1 MDQRKWRR
9 REWVGKSESVPS
21 QEAPMSTLRVTVEEL
36 TVHDHPDADALELA
50 QVGLY
55 RAVVAKGAYRTG
67 DLALYIPEQAVL
79 PAALIEELGLTGR
92 LAGGSKDR
100 VKAVR
105 LRGELSQGLV
115 CRPRALAGVDL
126 ALAAKEGTD
135 FAEALGIVKW
145 SPPVPTTMDGD
156 VEPAPDLLPWVDI
169 ENLRRYPGIF
179 EEGEP
184 VVLTEKL
191 HGTACLLTYLAGEGR
206 VLVSSKGVGAKGLAL
221 KEDGR
226 NVYWRAVRGHG
237 VAEVAARLA
246 ERLGASRIGLF
257 GEVYGAGVQDLAY
270 GVQAATAD
278 APPGYAVFDVSAEI
292 DGQVRWL
299 DPRDVLR
306 DGELP
311 LVPRLFEGPYAL
323 DAVLEL
329 ASGRET
335 VSGRGLHLREGVVI
349 RPAAERYSPVTGG
362 RAIAKAVS
370 PAYLTRKGGTE
381 YE

>member
-1 MDQRKWRR
+1 
-9 REWVGKSESVPS
+9 
-21 QEAPMSTLRVTVEEL
+21 MSTLRVTAEVL
-36 TVHDHPDADALELA
+36 TVHEHPDADALELA

-67 DLALYIPEQAVL
+67 DAAVYIPEQAVL
-79 PAALIEELGLTGR
+79 PAPLVEELGLTGR
-92 LAGGSKDR
+92 LAGPAANR

-126 ALAAKEGTD
+126 AAAARDRTD
-135 FAEALGIVKW
+135 FAELLGITKW
-145 SPPVPTTMDGD
+145 VPPVPTSMSGD
-156 VEPAPDLLPWVDI
+156 VESAPDLLPWGDV
-169 ENLRRYPGIF
+169 ENIQRYPDLF
-179 EEGEP
+179 APGEP
-184 VVLTEKL
+184 VVLTEKV
-191 HGTACLLTYLAGEGR
+191 HGTACLMTYHAEDDR
-206 VLVSSKGVGAKGLAL
+206 VRVSSKGFGAKGLAL
-221 KEDGR
+221 REDPR

-237 VAEVAARLA
+237 VPEAAARLA
-246 ERLGASRIGLF
+246 RRFGATRVGVF

-270 GVQAATAD
+270 GAD
-278 APPGYAVFDVSAEI
+278 ARADRLGYAVFDVSVEVA
-292 DGQVRWL
+292 GQVRRL
-299 DPRDVLR
+299 DAAELHEVL

-311 LVPRLFEGPYAL
+311 LVPVLFSGPYDIAT
-323 DAVLEL
+323 VREL

-349 RPAAERYSPVTGG
+349 RPAAERHSPVVGG

>member
-1 MDQRKWRR
+1 
-9 REWVGKSESVPS
+9 
-21 QEAPMSTLRVTVEEL
+21 MSTLRVTAEEL
-36 TVHDHPDADALELA
+36 TVHDHPNADALELA

-55 RAVVAKGAYRTG
+55 RAVIAKGAYRTG
-67 DLALYIPEQAVL
+67 DFALYIPEQAVL
-79 PAALIEELGLTGR
+79 PAGLIEELGLTGR
-92 LAGGSKDR
+92 LAGGNADR

-126 ALAAKEGTD
+126 AQAAEEGTD
-135 FAEALGIVKW
+135 FAELLGITKW
-145 SPPVPTTMDGD
+145 APPIPTTMSGD
-156 VEPAPDLLPWVDI
+156 VEAAADLMPWVDI
-169 ENLRRYPGIF
+169 ENLQRYPHIF
-179 EEGEP
+179 EPGES

-191 HGTACLLTYLAGEGR
+191 HGTASLFTYVVEGGR
-206 VLVSSKGVGAKGLAL
+206 SIVSSKGFGAKGLAL
-221 KEDGR
+221 KEDDR
-226 NVYWRAVRGHG
+226 NLYWRAVRGHG
-237 VAEVAARLA
+237 VPAVAEALA
-246 ERLGASRIGLF
+246 ERLGATRIGIF

-270 GVQAATAD
+270 GTDVRTAD
-278 APPGYAVFDVSAEI
+278 TPPGYAVFDVSAEI

-299 DPRDVLR
+299 DPAAVLV

-311 LVPRLFEGPYAL
+311 LVPRLYEGPYDL
-323 DAVLEL
+323 DTVLEH

-335 VSGRGLHLREGVVI
+335 VSGRAVHLREGVVI
-349 RPAAERYSPVTGG
+349 RPAAERYSPVVGG

>member
-1 MDQRKWRR
+1 
-9 REWVGKSESVPS
+9 
-21 QEAPMSTLRVTVEEL
+21 MSTLRVTAEVL
-36 TVHDHPDADALELA
+36 TIHEHPNADALELA

-67 DLALYIPEQAVL
+67 ERAVYIPEQSVL
-79 PAALIEELGLTGR
+79 PAGLIEELGLTGR
-92 LAGGSKDR
+92 LAGSRSDR

-105 LRGELSQGLV
+105 LRGELSQGIV
-115 CRPRALAGVDL
+115 CLPQALAEVDL
-126 ALAAKEGTD
+126 TKAAEDGTD

-145 SPPVPTTMDGD
+145 VPPIPPTMNGD
-156 VEPAPDLLPWVDI
+156 VESAADLLPWVDI
-169 ENLRRYPGIF
+169 ENIQRYPDIF
-179 EEGEP
+179 APGEP

-191 HGTACLLTYLAGEGR
+191 HGSACLLTYLADEGR
-206 VLVSSKGVGAKGLAL
+206 VHVSSKGFGAKSLAL
-221 KEDGR
+221 KEDPR
-226 NVYWRAVRGHG
+226 NLYWRAVHGHG
-237 VAEVAARLA
+237 VPAAAARLA
-246 ERLGASRIGLF
+246 ERLGARRVGIF

-270 GVQAATAD
+270 GAD
-278 APPGYAVFDVSAEI
+278 GRRETLGYAVFDVSAEI
-292 DGQVRWL
+292 DGEIRWL
-299 DPRDVLR
+299 DSAALL

-311 LVPRLFEGPYAL
+311 LVPRLYEGPY
-323 DAVLEL
+323 DIDRVLEI

-335 VSGRGLHLREGVVI
+335 VSGRELHLREGVVV